1 MGDIMNV
8 RARLLAALSST
19 ISGREDSSTESNVI
33 KPTQIIDQ
41 RNDKEEKIKKF
52 LSEPLPE
59 VNRRFKSLGSKEFSG
74 RGANK
79 TDWTD
84 AEPGVSKQTLAQIH
98 LVAFSLKDKDG
109 NHIFDEIPEFL
120 YDPVGSMDADKLSDS
135 NLVPKSSR
143 TYEEEGDEDMED
155 YDENLANCYCYL
167 ACSYFR
173 LYSKSAE
180 NFVKIQEHLKKRFT
194 NFFS

>member
-1 MGDIMNV
+1 MAGIQ
-8 RARLLAALSST
+8 
-19 ISGREDSSTESNVI
+19 E
-33 KPTQIIDQ
+33 
-41 RNDKEEKIKKF
+41 
-52 LSEPLPE
+52 
-59 VNRRFKSLGSKEFSG
+59 
-74 RGANK
+74 GA
-79 TDWTD
+79 
-84 AEPGVSKQTLAQIH
+84 SKQTLAQIH

-155 YDENLANCYCYL
+155 YDEKLANCYCYL

-180 NFVKIQEHLKKRFT
+180 NFVKIQEHLKKKFT
-194 NFFS
+194 NFFSYEMMLSDFSPDLDTVKAIKQNIEITAVFKYTFYCILYGGASNKCAQS